1 MDEHF
6 RNLKYN
12 CTETYKN
19 STLVSGMST
28 DSSPKTSS
36 YIEPRLGPKSIK
48 GIEYF
53 WFPSAPKIRVAE
65 NMSHSTNHS
74 NHIFH

>member
-36 YIEPRLGPKSIK
+36 YIEPRIGPKSIK

-53 WFPSAPKIRVAE
+53 
-65 NMSHSTNHS
+65 
-74 NHIFH
+74 